1 MRGGTGR
8 GKSIVLGSMLLLSG
22 FLVLGV
28 GVLWHNGR
36 IDPLNVVNAGGIA
49 ERNRVK
55 EAPQECHKAVK
66 GDSFPLEKTRPIP
79 EEPSTTPRDKESNN
93 LASRALGGRGETGT
107 ATADA
112 VSPGF
117 PGEVHESAPEQEA

>member
-1 MRGGTGR
+1 MEQV
-8 GKSIVLGSMLLLSG
+8 KSQV
-22 FLVLGV
+22 V
-28 GVLWHNGR
+28 GVILNGMR
-36 IDPLNVVNAGGIA
+36 PELSPDFEDYKHYKYYYSVTGEKHCAGNA
-49 ERNRVK
+49 
-55 EAPQECHKAVK
+55 APK
-66 GDSFPLEKTRPIP
+66 EKTRPIP

-107 ATADA
+107 ATAEA